1 MRRALTLI
9 ELVVVVGIVLILVAL
24 ATSSFSSVVARAEE
38 AKTQTAMRLLSAAID
53 AYEQGTGKR
62 ITLSRRAS
70 GAPPVEIGPEPPS
83 AEQRRRG
90 VQLYGMHR
98 NGSHFL
104 TTAELTRQLLTFK
117 ESADIIAKIDPS
129 LLFAIR
135 TDVFDRPP
143 WVPIPATY
151 NCEPD
156 LNKVYGEARWNAA
169 RLCQPGDDPS
179 DPNSNPYCLNTALL
193 ILDSWGQPIRAI
205 HPGPQAQLDSNGE
218 LLEDVYPSTGAG
230 AGLDRVMDLPRDPDG
245 TVARLAEYQY
255 FGQGSTD
262 GQIRFVSAGPDLKFG
277 LRVVGTNG
285 APVESANPECYQNAL
300 DNIFFGG
307 ATP

>member
-1 MRRALTLI
+1 MGRQSLPLRRTSFVLLDGYGNPIEYFRSPYASGDLTRKSDQKWIANTDDPDLASTIHLGDIIRLRPFAFAATEADVNVDQDGDGTGALLQFVQDLSGDASTSLELKSAEWAIFSGGADQTYNPWVRGFSGEQRQPCGDRTMRRALTLI

-24 ATSSFSSVVARAEE
+24 VTSSFSSVVARAEE

-143 WVPIPATY
+143 WVLFLRPTIA
-151 NCEPD
+151 N
-156 LNKVYGEARWNAA
+156 
-169 RLCQPGDDPS
+169 
-179 DPNSNPYCLNTALL
+179 
-193 ILDSWGQPIRAI
+193 
-205 HPGPQAQLDSNGE
+205 
-218 LLEDVYPSTGAG
+218 
-230 AGLDRVMDLPRDPDG
+230 
-245 TVARLAEYQY
+245 
-255 FGQGSTD
+255 
-262 GQIRFVSAGPDLKFG
+262 QI
-277 LRVVGTNG
+277 
-285 APVESANPECYQNAL
+285 
-300 DNIFFGG
+300 
-307 ATP
+307 

>member
-1 MRRALTLI
+1 MTLI

-179 DPNSNPYCLNTALL
+179 NPNSNPYCLNTALL
-193 ILDSWGQPIRAI
+193 ILDSWGQPIRARFI
-205 HPGPQAQLDSNGE
+205 LDHRLSSTAMVNFWRMSIPQPGREQVSIASWISLAILMALSLDSRSISIS
-218 LLEDVYPSTGAG
+218 D
-230 AGLDRVMDLPRDPDG
+230 
-245 TVARLAEYQY
+245 
-255 FGQGSTD
+255 
-262 GQIRFVSAGPDLKFG
+262 K
-277 LRVVGTNG
+277 
-285 APVESANPECYQNAL
+285 APPMGRS
-300 DNIFFGG
+300 DS
-307 ATP
+307 